1 MTSDWY
7 DMDDEEDDGYY
18 HLNFVKFYSCHLQQ
32 KKNLSLRL
40 FSA

>member
-18 HLNFVKFYSCHLQQ
+18 HPTRAFLWRYELQEMTGD
-32 KKNLSLRL
+32 
-40 FSA
+40 